1 MEVIIEYACGMDVHK
16 DSITACIMT
25 PKGKEIRTFSTKTVF
40 LLQLIDW
47 IKEHE
52 CTHVAMESTGVFWKP
67 IVNLLEAENI
77 EFLVVNAQHMKAVP
91 GRKTDV
97 KDAEWIAKLLRHG
110 LLKASY
116 IPDRNQRE
124 LRELVRYRRSII
136 EERARQH
143 NRIQKVLEGA
153 NIKLGSV
160 VSDIMGV
167 SARDML
173 NAIADGEDD
182 PEKLADFARRSMKK
196 KKDELELA
204 LRGYINSHQRLMI
217 KTILTHIDFLSE
229 QVEILNREIA
239 SRLSSEMPQ
248 VGQPLLHRPSVQI
261 VQGPTSLLQSIVISQ

>member
-1 MEVIIEYACGMDVHK
+1 MEVIIEHACGMDVHK

-67 IVNLLEAENI
+67 IVNILEAENI

-110 LLKASY
+110 LLKASF

-182 PEKLADFARRSMKK
+182 PDKTCELRSTYNEKEKR
-196 KKDELELA
+196 
-204 LRGYINSHQRLMI
+204 
-217 KTILTHIDFLSE
+217 
-229 QVEILNREIA
+229 
-239 SRLSSEMPQ
+239 
-248 VGQPLLHRPSVQI
+248 
-261 VQGPTSLLQSIVISQ
+261 